1 MSSLKM
7 HIAISEEIRKQF
19 NLSNDFLLGAIL
31 PDIIKL
37 LRKERITSHFEIDNQ
52 VDLEKFKKM
61 QTNINSDLVLGYY
74 ACLLYTSDAADE

>member
-37 LRKERITSHFEIDNQ
+37 PDNN
-52 VDLEKFKKM
+52 VSPFFL
-61 QTNINSDLVLGYY
+61 
-74 ACLLYTSDAADE
+74 